1 MLSLLIEAL
10 LVVVLKELL
19 NETKS
24 STMKLSTALVLLAA
38 TGTTNGFVVPS
49 STSISTTS
57 SSSSALFANIRPPTK
72 KNEVLEF
79 GWDGTTALG
88 GAVDD
93 SQPARMLEDIRAS
106 GETQNSACDLFNAN
120 LGE

>member
-1 MLSLLIEAL
+1 
-10 LVVVLKELL
+10 
-19 NETKS
+19 
-24 STMKLSTALVLLAA
+24 MKLSTALVLLAA
-38 TGTTNGFVVPS
+38 TGTTNAFVVPS
-49 STSISTTS
+49 TTSIFTTTS
-57 SSSSALFANIRPPTK
+57 SSSSALAAEIRPPTK

-88 GAVDD
+88 GAVDN

-106 GETQNSACDLFNAN
+106 GEMQNSACDLFNAN